1 MSLPL
6 NIMSFD
12 TYGLPE
18 EKFLE
23 YFSIQSRLIL
33 RSLKTLHAIAEEE
46 DVKLGT
52 FGSKFIWDILQ
63 EAAYGADDAC
73 RVQQREDD
81 PEEIKRR
88 SYDPMVLPTREDMM
102 AEIQSL
108 NAKMEAITDY
118 LASLVKLEEEEAG
131 WQPW

>member
-108 NAKMEAITDY
+108 NAKMEAIADY
-118 LASLVKLEEEEAG
+118 LASLVKLEEEAG
-131 WQPW
+131 

>member
-1 MSLPL
+1 
-6 NIMSFD
+6 MSFD

-118 LASLVKLEEEEAG
+118 LANLVKLEEEAG
-131 WQPW
+131 

>member
-118 LASLVKLEEEEAG
+118 LASLVKLEEEAG
-131 WQPW
+131 

>member
-118 LASLVKLEEEEAG
+118 LASLVKLEDEAG
-131 WQPW
+131 

>member
-23 YFSIQSRLIL
+23 YFSIQSRLVL
-33 RSLKTLHAIAEEE
+33 RSLKALNVVAVEE
-46 DVKLGT
+46 DVKLST
-52 FGSKFIWDILQ
+52 FGPKFIWDVLQ

-73 RVQQREDD
+73 RVQQKEAD
-81 PEEIKRR
+81 PDEIKRR
-88 SYDPMVLPTREDMM
+88 SYDSMIMPSREDLMN
-102 AEIQSL
+102 EIESL
-108 NAKMEAITDY
+108 NAKVEALTDY
-118 LASLVKLEEEEAG
+118 ISSLVTVVTKAMEEA
-131 WQPW
+131 

>member
-18 EKFLE
+18 EEFLN
-23 YFSIQSRLIL
+23 YFSIQARLVL
-33 RSLKTLHAIAEEE
+33 RSLKTLHLVASEE
-46 DVKLGT
+46 DVQLST
-52 FGSKFIWDILQ
+52 FGSKFIWDVLQ
-63 EAAYGADDAC
+63 EAGYGADDAC
-73 RVQQREDD
+73 RVRQREAD

-102 AEIQSL
+102 GEIQSL

-118 LASLVKLEEEEAG
+118 LAALAKVEDEAG
-131 WQPW
+131 

>member
-23 YFSIQSRLIL
+23 YFSSQSRLIL
-33 RSLKTLHAIAEEE
+33 RSLKALHVVAEEE
-46 DVKLGT
+46 GVSFNTL
-52 FGSKFIWDILQ
+52 GSKFLWDVLQ

-102 AEIQSL
+102 EEIQSL
-108 NAKMEAITDY
+108 HAKVEALTDY
-118 LASLVKLEEEEAG
+118 LSNLVTTLTKAVD
-131 WQPW
+131 

>member
-1 MSLPL
+1 M
-6 NIMSFD
+6 
-12 TYGLPE
+12 
-18 EKFLE
+18 
-23 YFSIQSRLIL
+23 
-33 RSLKTLHAIAEEE
+33 HCVAEEE
-46 DVKLGT
+46 DVKLGA
-52 FGSKFIWDILQ
+52 FGSKFIWDVLQ
-63 EAAYGADDAC
+63 EAGYGADDAC

-118 LASLVKLEEEEAG
+118 LASLVKLKDETG
-131 WQPW
+131 

>member
-1 MSLPL
+1 
-6 NIMSFD
+6 MSFD

-33 RSLKTLHAIAEEE
+33 RSLKTLHAIAEKE

-102 AEIQSL
+102 EEIQSL
-108 NAKMEAITDY
+108 HAKVEALTDY
-118 LASLVKLEEEEAG
+118 LSNLVTTLTKAVD
-131 WQPW
+131 

>member
-1 MSLPL
+1 MSLPI

-23 YFSIQSRLIL
+23 YFSKQTRLIL
-33 RSLKTLHAIAEEE
+33 RSLKELDRVAAEE
-46 DVKLGT
+46 DVILDP
-52 FGSKFIWDILQ
+52 FGSKFIWDVLQ

-73 RVQQREDD
+73 RVQQREED

-88 SYDPMVLPTREDMM
+88 SYDPMVVPSREDIFE
-102 AEIQSL
+102 EIKSL
-108 NAKMEAITDY
+108 HAKIEALTDC
-118 LASLVKLEEEEAG
+118 LAQLLE
-131 WQPW
+131 PKP

>member
-12 TYGLPE
+12 TYGLSE
-18 EKFLE
+18 EKFLD
-23 YFSIQSRLIL
+23 YFSKQSRLIL
-33 RSLKTLHAIAEEE
+33 RSLKMLHSVAAEE

-52 FGSKFIWDILQ
+52 FGSKFVWDVLQ

-108 NAKMEAITDY
+108 NAKMEAIVDY
-118 LASLVKLEEEEAG
+118 LSSLAKLEDKAG
-131 WQPW
+131 

>member
-1 MSLPL
+1 
-6 NIMSFD
+6 MSFD

-118 LASLVKLEEEEAG
+118 LASLVKLEDEAG
-131 WQPW
+131 

>member
-52 FGSKFIWDILQ
+52 FGSKFIWDVLQ

-118 LASLVKLEEEEAG
+118 LASLVKLEEEAG
-131 WQPW
+131 

>member
-73 RVQQREDD
+73 RVQQKEAD
-81 PEEIKRR
+81 PDEIKRR
-88 SYDPMVLPTREDMM
+88 SYDPLVTPTREEMM
-102 AEIQSL
+102 EEIQSL
-108 NAKMEAITDY
+108 HAKVEALTDY
-118 LASLVKLEEEEAG
+118 LSNLVTTLTKAVD
-131 WQPW
+131 

>member
-23 YFSIQSRLIL
+23 YFSSQSRLIL
-33 RSLKTLHAIAEEE
+33 RSLKALNVVAEEE

-52 FGSKFIWDILQ
+52 FGSKFIWDVLQ

-73 RVQQREDD
+73 RVQQKEAD
-81 PEEIKRR
+81 PDEIKRR
-88 SYDPMVLPTREDMM
+88 SYDPLITPTREEMM
-102 AEIQSL
+102 EEIQSL
-108 NAKMEAITDY
+108 HAKVEALTDY
-118 LASLVKLEEEEAG
+118 LSSLVTTLTKAVD
-131 WQPW
+131 

>member
-33 RSLKTLHAIAEEE
+33 RSLKTLHLVAVEE
-46 DVKLGT
+46 DVKLAT
-52 FGSKFIWDILQ
+52 FGTKFIWDVLQ

-73 RVQQREDD
+73 RVQQKETD
-81 PEEIKRR
+81 PDEIKRR
-88 SYDPMVLPTREDMM
+88 SYDSIIMPSRENLMN
-102 AEIQSL
+102 EIESL
-108 NAKMEAITDY
+108 NAKVESLTDY
-118 LASLVKLEEEEAG
+118 LSNLVTALTKAVD
-131 WQPW
+131 

>member
-1 MSLPL
+1 
-6 NIMSFD
+6 MSFD

-118 LASLVKLEEEEAG
+118 LASLAKLEEEAG
-131 WQPW
+131 

>member
-23 YFSIQSRLIL
+23 YFSSQSRLIL
-33 RSLKTLHAIAEEE
+33 RSLKALNVVAEEE

-52 FGSKFIWDILQ
+52 FGSKFIWDVLQ

-73 RVQQREDD
+73 RVQQKEAD
-81 PEEIKRR
+81 PDEIKRR
-88 SYDPMVLPTREDMM
+88 SYDPLITPTREEMM
-102 AEIQSL
+102 EEIQSL
-108 NAKMEAITDY
+108 HAKVEALTDY
-118 LASLVKLEEEEAG
+118 LSNLVTTLTKAVD
-131 WQPW
+131 

>member
-23 YFSIQSRLIL
+23 YFSSQSRLIL
-33 RSLKTLHAIAEEE
+33 RSLKALHVVAEEE
-46 DVKLGT
+46 GVSLNT
-52 FGSKFIWDILQ
+52 LGSKFLWDVLQ

-73 RVQQREDD
+73 RVQQKEAD
-81 PEEIKRR
+81 PDEIKRR
-88 SYDPMVLPTREDMM
+88 SYDPLITPTREEMM
-102 AEIQSL
+102 EEIQSL
-108 NAKMEAITDY
+108 HAKVEALTDY
-118 LASLVKLEEEEAG
+118 LSNLITTLTKAVD
-131 WQPW
+131 

>member
-1 MSLPL
+1 
-6 NIMSFD
+6 MSFD

-118 LASLVKLEEEEAG
+118 LASLVKLEEEAG
-131 WQPW
+131 

>member
-23 YFSIQSRLIL
+23 YFSKQTRLIL
-33 RSLKTLHAIAEEE
+33 RSLKELDRVAAEE
-46 DVKLGT
+46 DVILDP
-52 FGSKFIWDILQ
+52 FGSKFIWDVLQ

-118 LASLVKLEEEEAG
+118 LAFLVKLEEEAG
-131 WQPW
+131 